1 MLYLLIVVFL
11 VLVVMTAIKRIKALV
26 NFFRDVLGKD
36 KLD

>member
-1 MLYLLIVVFL
+1 MLYLLIVLFL
-11 VLVVMTAIKRIKALV
+11 VLVVMTAIKRFKALV

>member
-1 MLYLLIVVFL
+1 MVLFLL
-11 VLVVMTAIKRIKALV
+11 VLFLALAVVIEIKRFKALV

>member
-1 MLYLLIVVFL
+1 MVLFLL
-11 VLVVMTAIKRIKALV
+11 VLFLALAVVIEIKQFKALV